1 MSSIALCQDWES
13 CLTSVLIEGVG
24 GWGVGGFNCHHNL
37 GGWSEDSAPVSPDE
51 EAEKPRGR

>member
-24 GWGVGGFNCHHNL
+24 RGGGLNCHHNL
-37 GGWSEDSAPVSPDE
+37 GGWSEDNAPVSPDQ